1 MITTQYK
8 SVSMKCFNEQFKNI
22 KKFMFLCGLLKE
34 GIICGIVPTD
44 Y

>member
-1 MITTQYK
+1 MTQTQYK
-8 SVSMKCFNEQFKNI
+8 SVLMKYFNEQFKNI

-34 GIICGIVPTD
+34 AIICGIVQTD